1 MMALEDSNA
10 VPAERGE
17 GKSLVDIM
25 VFDDDAYVAG
35 MFTAVCE
42 DLGYST
48 DRSYNGYTAVAD
60 IRRLKPRLVILDIM
74 MPGMDG
80 LSLCKLL
87 RSDPETA
94 AVKIIVA
101 SGKPFAEDRQEAER
115 CGADLFLA
123 KPFDPAKLRAA
134 MKLLGAPE
142 SAPAGRART
151 RPTAFQVQV
160 WGCRDSAG
168 DAETEP
174 TFCLSADLGDRVLV
188 LDAGSGAIG
197 LAAAM
202 GALAKETWILLSRQE
217 PRHVSGLPHLFA
229 LPNAGGTL
237 KVAGPGNT
245 RESLRDVL
253 SRLLSAPP
261 PPTLRLLTLSEAA
274 FQLGDGVRVWAM
286 FTRHPGAA
294 MAFRVENRGK
304 VLVYCPFNEL
314 EIDDDIQTDFG
325 EKLGRFIRGADVLI
339 HDARYDDADYASNRG
354 QGHGCVRQA
363 MELALREGVRKL
375 VLFNLAPKYPESHLS
390 RMLDEARKKAA
401 AGLYPFEIDLA
412 RPGDI
417 IGV

>member
-1 MMALEDSNA
+1 MAMKDMDA
-10 VPAERGE
+10 KPPERTG
-17 GKSLVDIM
+17 GKSLIDVM
-25 VFDDDAYVAG
+25 VYDDDVYVAG

-42 DLGYST
+42 DLGYSV
-48 DRSYNGYTAVAD
+48 DRSYNGYTAAAD
-60 IRRLKPRLVILDIM
+60 IRRLKPKVVIVDIM

-80 LSLCKLL
+80 LTLCKLL
-87 RSDPETA
+87 KSDPETA

-101 SGKPFAEDRQEAER
+101 SGKPFAEDRQESER
-115 CGADLFLA
+115 CGADFFLP

-134 MKLLGAPE
+134 MKLLGAPDSTHAG
-142 SAPAGRART
+142 SASP

-160 WGCRDSAG
+160 WGCRDSAEV
-168 DAETEP
+168 AEKDP

-188 LDAGSGAIG
+188 FDAGSGAIG

-202 GALAKETWILLSRQE
+202 RALAKETWVLLSRQE
-217 PRHVSGLPHLFA
+217 SRHVSGLPHLFA
-229 LPNAGGTL
+229 LPNVGGTL

-245 RESLRDVL
+245 RESLHDVL

-261 PPTLRLLTLSEAA
+261 PPSLRLFTLSEAA

-325 EKLGRFIRGADVLI
+325 EKMGRFIRGADVLI
-339 HDARYDDADYASNRG
+339 HDARYDDADYASHRG

-375 VLFNLAPKYPESHLS
+375 VLFNLAPEYPQDHLS
-390 RMLDEARKKAA
+390 RMLDEARKTAA
-401 AGLYPFEIDLA
+401 TGKYPFKVDLA

-417 IGV
+417 IDV